1 MTTIQNFPVF
11 AGNQVLRHDHLN
23 NLVNYLESQSRL
35 TRNKTIGVGIVG
47 GFLTELVG
55 DKLLISEGVG
65 ITSLGYLIYSKPLEY
80 AYYKV
85 YDNTREFSSLEQDFQ
100 KTGQEFDTLRKGY
113 DTDYLELSKVYEFIS
128 GANNTVASGV
138 YELTNVPTGATPLS
152 TLNAS
157 STTNNWSNKVLVAYL
172 NADIKSLKN
181 CTGDNCDDSGATLE
195 FDLRFLLVDKV
206 VADNMLSLEA
216 TRKSA
221 PQLASQS
228 AKIASTGGGV
238 LQNNFLLAPA
248 FIDRLIFPE
257 KTLVNFDQLSDVYR
271 IAVVAAMAQVKDKIG
286 ESIVNYSSILSHI
299 YSGNTWTQ
307 FIIKIDNVINSLSE
321 TKGYNI
327 QYYYDFA
334 AHLVDAFNEFREK
347 ALEYNAVCYPVE
359 GAFPRHL
366 MLGILAKIGDDM
378 SANPETYTA
387 RNTHIMTGSG
397 YFPLPDNHS
406 SERYRHEFIPAPQL
420 QKQTELREEI
430 WTLHYKM
437 FEMLNRFNPDTET
450 PYVKYIPSK
459 TKAYPLSSRNAIP
472 YYFNVFKNYNDSRSL
487 LFRLWSYKKTS
498 NDQFANLD
506 SYQTIGTQTTLANAS
521 TPLRARLTDQNFYRF
536 EGHIGKDIQTVIT
549 EIKKRRMDY
558 GLDFKIRV
566 ANISDKLNSTE
577 VAKLPIEL
585 FKDLVV
591 SDPGIEHMAGVPKGG
606 TLVLVFEEFN
616 TQSDEITKEE
626 LERIFGVISLM
637 PKFYLERY
645 SGQYRDLFTR
655 DIRLLSDKV
664 NTPGLT
670 WTQLFVF
677 LDSINADFISL
688 GGGTPIEEISDNSLS
703 VSRTASRAPSDQLYS
718 ASQEQFRMVA
728 ASNKDSLAITRVDA
742 GGLIISSVDEPFVA
756 YFRTGFRIIY
766 NDRPSAESSRKVVAD
781 FALDYACCEAAPK
794 PLITGGGTVSY
805 RECAFEIFGSAE
817 INKIVAAEY
826 KKCYAIEITIVEYSI
841 QGTDVPGPS
850 KVVIPFATS
859 LDLQDRITT
868 VCNMLN
874 QSFSFGLHFSL
885 APDNK
890 VFIKRVLNQK
900 FEFVVNVRVKMSLT
914 GDFVSVPG
922 PYRFFD
928 NLTNGK
934 GSGTYIVRDF
944 FEVDEK
950 SCTTTGS
957 AYNQNDYYD
966 MQTVKPG
973 LTLYAQ
979 ASDNTGLETA

>member
-221 PQLASQS
+221 PQFASQS
-228 AKIASTGGGV
+228 AKATSTGGGV

-257 KTLVNFDQLSDVYR
+257 KTVVNFDKLSDVYR
-271 IAVVAAMAQVKDKIG
+271 PAVVAAMEQLKSKIS
-286 ESIVNYSSILSHI
+286 ESIINYSSILSHI
-299 YSGNTWTQ
+299 YSGNTWSEL
-307 FIIKIDNVINSLSE
+307 IAKIDDVISRVSE
-321 TKGYNI
+321 KNGYNI

-334 AHLVDAFNEFREK
+334 AHMVDAFNEFREK
-347 ALEYNAVCYPVE
+347 IMEYDAVCYPSE
-359 GAFPRHL
+359 DAFPRHL

-378 SANPETYTA
+378 SANPGTYAA

-397 YFPLPDNHS
+397 YFPLPDNHQ

-472 YYFNVFKNYNDSRSL
+472 YYFNVLKNYNDSRSL

-498 NDQFANLD
+498 KDQFANLD
-506 SYQTIGTQTTLANAS
+506 SYQTIGTQTSIGNA
-521 TPLRARLTDQNFYRF
+521 TMPLKARLTDQNLYRF
-536 EGHIGKDIQTVIT
+536 EGHIGRDVEYVIT
-549 EIKKRRMDY
+549 QLVKKRKDY

-566 ANISDKLNSTE
+566 ANLNEKLNSTE
-577 VAKLPIEL
+577 ILSYPIEL
-585 FKDLVV
+585 FQDVLI

-606 TLVLVFEEFN
+606 TLVILFEEF
-616 TQSDEITKEE
+616 
-626 LERIFGVISLM
+626 
-637 PKFYLERY
+637 
-645 SGQYRDLFTR
+645 
-655 DIRLLSDKV
+655 
-664 NTPGLT
+664 
-670 WTQLFVF
+670 
-677 LDSINADFISL
+677 
-688 GGGTPIEEISDNSLS
+688 GGISDVLTENELNIVNMSAVEARRIYKYTDQRKQDLLAITTNTLIEQSQVYTTTWPEVFAILDDATVAFSNLSTGTVGTVITDS
-703 VSRTASRAPSDQLYS
+703 VSRIAQSSTYMDSTATYQK
-718 ASQEQFRMVA
+718 ASSSQNLQQYIKTTPYEPFI
-728 ASNKDSLAITRVDA
+728 SFLINKFNS
-742 GGLIISSVDEPFVA
+742 IISEREKPVES
-756 YFRTGFRIIY
+756 RI
-766 NDRPSAESSRKVVAD
+766 VVAD
-781 FALDYACCEAAPK
+781 FALDYACCETKPK
-794 PLITGGGTVSY
+794 ISTGGGNVNY
-805 RECAFEIFGSAE
+805 QECEYEIFGRVESALIDRTYKE
-817 INKIVAAEY
+817 YTGIELTVTRYTIQDQIVLG
-826 KKCYAIEITIVEYSI
+826 S
-841 QGTDVPGPS
+841 P
-850 KVVIPFATS
+850 KVVNVNFNS
-859 LDLQDRITT
+859 LWTLEQRIDAA
-868 VCNMLN
+868 CNALN
-874 QSFSFGLHFSL
+874 ANFSTGLLFSRG
-885 APDNK
+885 ADNK
-890 VFIKRVLNQK
+890 LLIKRVQNQK
-900 FEFVVNVRVKMSLT
+900 FEFVVNARLMKGKGYIDVK
-914 GDFVSVPG
+914 V
-922 PYRFFD
+922 PYRYIDTLLNGGKD
-928 NLTNGK
+928 NGVFIGDEFWSAKNCTIS
-934 GSGTYIVRDF
+934 GSV
-944 FEVDEK
+944 
-950 SCTTTGS
+950 
-957 AYNQNDYYD
+957 YNQNTYLEL
-966 MQTVKPG
+966 QTNEVKKAISSVEP
-973 LTLYAQ
+973 LP
-979 ASDNTGLETA
+979 DNDAVA